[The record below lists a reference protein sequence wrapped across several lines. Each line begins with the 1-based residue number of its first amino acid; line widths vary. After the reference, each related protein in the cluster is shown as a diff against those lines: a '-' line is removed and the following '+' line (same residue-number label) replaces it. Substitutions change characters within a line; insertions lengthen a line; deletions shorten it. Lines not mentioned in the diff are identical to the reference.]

1 MSATPKFTRRHYE
14 ELAKVIAETDLFS
27 GYRRM
32 QEGLSEYS
40 PDLQGLS
47 EYSPDLLEGINIYRR
62 LLLQNLR
69 AKFTKDNPR
78 FDEERFLHHINTLEL
93 RDL

>member
-32 QEGLSEYS
+32 QE
-40 PDLQGLS
+40 GLS